1 VVRVAEPSESLA
13 GITQYAGGLISAA
26 PLSAERRE
34 LVRRESER
42 EAESERRAAE
52 LRAQLA
58 AERLGELRMQG
69 REPRTQAELFAQVSW
84 AQDRQD
90 QRDQKADEAYRE
102 KYGLG
107 RPRQWAAL
115 LREAKAEREAEAAAA
130 EVTPASEA
138 EVERKFDKLKTT
150 IENTFGK
157 RLLK

>member
-1 VVRVAEPSESLA
+1 VAEPDEGPGWRVRS
-13 GITQYAGGLISAA
+13 GGGLLYYQPISPELAEA
-26 PLSAERRE
+26 HRKEDQKERLQAERDAE
-34 LVRRESER
+34 LRRQM
-42 EAESERRAAE
+42 AEERRAE
-52 LRAQLA
+52 LRFAGQQ
-58 AERLGELRMQG
+58 E
-69 REPRTQAELFAQVSW
+69 RTQQELLAQVSW

-138 EVERKFDKLKTT
+138 AVERKFKKLQNAIHNITGHKP
-150 IENTFGK
+150 EF
-157 RLLK
+157 